1 MANGFCPEQGGRS
14 VHNLCALA
22 KSIIFTTSLK
32 GLPKQVPMEEEFIRS
47 GDEIRRLIY
56 ERKER
61 LKELACIN
69 ASTQVIRENKRMD
82 ETLQQIVLLLPPA
95 WQYPEHTVARI
106 VFNGKEFCS
115 ARFSETQWG
124 FGQNFETIGNK
135 KGRIEVFYL
144 KRFREEDEGP
154 FLKEERQLLDNLSS
168 IIANYLN
175 SIEAREILRQSLG
188 KENIQSEISEF
199 QTPAISSRQLLQKF
213 LNKQNANRDIFHD
226 LMPYKVREILLVAT
240 LYDAFSIE
248 KEGRFSEHILGEYH
262 QLNLTSMPRVT
273 GVSTYEEAIELLRN
287 RHFDIVILMIGGD
300 KRSPVELS
308 RKVKQEFPY
317 IPIYVLL
324 NNNRDVPAFKNIYKG
339 LATID
344 KLFVWN
350 GDSKVFFAMVK
361 LLEDKVNAENDTQVG
376 LVQVILLVEDSEQ
389 YYSRYLPLLYH
400 SVLEQTQRI
409 IEEVSTDEL
418 FKVLRL
424 RARPKI
430 LLASDYEEAISV
442 IEKHRDNLL
451 CLITDVKFEKD
462 GQLMN
467 EAGFSLVE
475 YVRQVVNDLP
485 VIIQSSDVENEKM
498 AYNLKAAFI
507 NKNSESLLQDIKGF
521 ISHHLGFG
529 NFVYR
534 DASGKKIAV
543 AQSLKEF
550 ERLIDTIPA
559 ESLVYH
565 GRRNHFS
572 MWLMARGEIK
582 IAKMIHP
589 VKVTDFSSSD
599 EFRNYLKYVIKKYRN
614 ESQTGKVINFEES
627 AITDESNIVSL
638 GTGGLG
644 GKGRGLAFIN
654 TLVYN
659 VNFNEIV
666 PNINI
671 RTPRTLIIGTDEFDQ
686 FLERNNLY
694 EAIHSGLEYDKLK
707 VLFLKSELSFNLD
720 KKLRVVLKYLDRPL
734 AVRSSSLFEDSGSQ
748 PFSGIFET
756 YLLPNNHPDFNVR
769 YTQLENAIKLVYASI
784 YSDHSRTYFK
794 AIDFK
799 VEEEKMAVIL
809 QEVVGNQFGHYFYP
823 HISGIAQSHN
833 YYPVAHMEPE
843 DGFAVAALGLGHYV
857 VQGEKA
863 YRFSPRYP
871 EVEVIPPKTLLND
884 SQTQYYA
891 IDLEK
896 KELSL
901 LREGEYA
908 GLTRLELRDAEMQ
921 GTLTHLASVYDH
933 ANERLEPG
941 IDGNGPRVINFANIL
956 KFNHVPLA
964 KSIEVCLDVMKE
976 AMGSPVEIEFAVDL
990 KPSYNGNPTFY
1001 LLQIKPLIET
1011 HQDFNI
1017 DIDHITL
1024 NHIILRAEHSMGNGL
1039 IGEIEDVIYVDKS
1052 RFDRMKTRQM
1062 ADEIEKLNAMMMAQ
1076 NRKYILIGPGRWG
1089 TRDRFIGIPV
1099 AWPQIC
1105 NARVIVEISMEG
1117 FPLDASL
1124 GSHFFHNVTSMNVG
1138 YFSVQHTSQT
1148 DFIRWEL
1155 LDQMTPVNEASYFR
1169 HVRFEKPLTVLMD
1182 GKKRIAMIISN
1193 HYEY

>member
-1 MANGFCPEQGGRS
+1 
-14 VHNLCALA
+14 
-22 KSIIFTTSLK
+22 
-32 GLPKQVPMEEEFIRS
+32 MEEEIIQS
-47 GDEIRRLIY
+47 GEEIRKLIH
-56 ERKER
+56 ERRER

-69 ASTQVIRENKRMD
+69 ATTQVIRENRRMD
-82 ETLQQIVLLLPPA
+82 ETLQQITLLLPAA
-95 WQYPEHTVARI
+95 WQYPEHTAARI
-106 VFNGKEFCS
+106 VFSGKEFTS
-115 ARFSETQWG
+115 PKFSETQWG
-124 FGQNFETIGNK
+124 LEQSFETIGTK
-135 KGRIEVFYL
+135 KGRIEVFYQ
-144 KRFREEDEGP
+144 KRFKDEDEGP
-154 FLKEERQLLDNLSS
+154 FLKEERQLIDNLAS
-168 IIANYLN
+168 IVANYLN

-188 KENIQSEISEF
+188 KDTVQSEITEF

-226 LMPYKVREILLVAT
+226 LMPYKVGEILLVAT

-273 GVSTYEEAIELLRN
+273 GVSTYEEAVELLRS
-287 RHFDIVILMIGGD
+287 RHFDIVILMVGTD
-300 KRSPVELS
+300 KRTPVEIS
-308 RKVKQEFPY
+308 RKVKKEFPY

-324 NNNRDVPAFKNIYKG
+324 NNNNDVPVFKNLHKG
-339 LATID
+339 LDTVD

-361 LLEDKVNAENDTQVG
+361 HLEDKVNVENDTQVG

-430 LLASDYEEAISV
+430 LLASNYEEAVTV
-442 IEKHRDNLL
+442 IEKYRDNLL
-451 CLITDVKFEKD
+451 CLITDVKFEKK
-462 GQLMN
+462 GMLLN

-475 YVRQVVNDLP
+475 YVRQIISDLP
-485 VIIQSSDVENEKM
+485 VIIQSSDIENEKE
-498 AYNLKAAFI
+498 AYELKTTFI
-507 NKNSESLLQDIKGF
+507 NKNSESLLQDVKGF
-521 ISHHLGFG
+521 ISHNLGFG

-534 DASGKKIAV
+534 DASGRKIAV
-543 AQSLKEF
+543 AQTLKEF
-550 ERLIDTIPA
+550 EKQIDIIPS

-614 ESQTGKVINFEES
+614 ESQTGKVISFEET
-627 AITDESNIVSL
+627 AISDETNIVSL
-638 GTGGLG
+638 STGALG
-644 GKGRGLAFIN
+644 GKGRGLAFIS

-659 VNFNEIV
+659 VNFNEII

-671 RTPRTLIIGTDEFDQ
+671 STPRTMIIGTDEFDL

-694 EAIHSGLEYDKLK
+694 EVIHSGLEYDKLK
-707 VLFLKSELSFNLD
+707 KLFLKSDLSFNLE
-720 KKLRVVLKYLDRPL
+720 KKLRLVLKYLNGPL
-734 AVRSSSLFEDSGSQ
+734 AVRSSSLFEDSSSQ

-756 YLLPNNHPDFNVR
+756 YLLPNNHADFNLR
-769 YTQLENAIKLVYASI
+769 LKQLVNAIKLVYASI

-809 QEVVGNQFGHYFYP
+809 QEVVGNQFGQYFYP
-823 HISGIAQSHN
+823 HISGTAQSHN
-833 YYPVAHMEPE
+833 YYPVAHMEPG

-871 EVEVIPPKTLLND
+871 ELEVIPPKTLLQD
-884 SQTQYYA
+884 SQTQFYA
-891 IDLEK
+891 LDMQK
-896 KELSL
+896 KHFNL
-901 LREGEYA
+901 LNEGESA
-908 GLTRLELRDAEMQ
+908 GLARLELREAEQ
-921 GTLTHLASVYDH
+921 HGTLTHLASVYDH
-933 ANERLEPG
+933 ANERMEPG
-941 IDGNGPRVINFANIL
+941 VSGTGPRVVNFANIL
-956 KFNHVPLA
+956 KYNQVPLA
-964 KSIEVCLDVMKE
+964 KTLEVCLDVMKE

-990 KPSYNGNPTFY
+990 KPAANGNPTFY
-1001 LLQIKPLIET
+1001 LLQIKPLVEAREDYNLDVESVT
-1011 HQDFNI
+1011 I
-1017 DIDHITL
+1017 DDIL
-1024 NHIILRAEHSMGNGL
+1024 LRAERSMGNGL
-1039 IGEIEDVIYVDKS
+1039 IDDIQDVIYIDKKH
-1052 RFDRMKTRQM
+1052 FDRMKTREM
-1062 ADEIEKLNAMMMAQ
+1062 AMEIEKLNNLMMNR

-1105 NARVIVEISMEG
+1105 NARVIVEISFEG

-1138 YFSVQHTSQT
+1138 YLSVQHSSPV
-1148 DFIRWEL
+1148 DFIRWEM
-1155 LDQMTPVNEASYFR
+1155 LDRMPAVMETDYFR
-1169 HVRFEKPLTVLMD
+1169 HVHFDKPLTVLMD
-1182 GKKRIAMIISN
+1182 GRKRISMVIIN
-1193 HYEY
+1193 PVDQAIQ

>member
-1 MANGFCPEQGGRS
+1 MEKEAKRS
-14 VHNLCALA
+14 EDDDNRVL
-22 KSIIFTTSLK
+22 
-32 GLPKQVPMEEEFIRS
+32 
-47 GDEIRRLIY
+47 Y

-69 ASTQVIRENKRMD
+69 SITEIIKEKKPIEEILNQVCFLI
-82 ETLQQIVLLLPPA
+82 PAA
-95 WQYPEHTVARI
+95 WQYPEFASARI
-106 VFNGKEFCS
+106 TFNGN
-115 ARFSETQWG
+115 RFKSPKFRESEWCMEQT
-124 FGQNFETIGNK
+124 FETIDNK
-135 KGRIEVFYL
+135 FGKIEVFYN
-144 KRFREEDEGP
+144 KKFKDEYEGP
-154 FLKEERQLLDNLSS
+154 FLKEERQLIDNLSG
-168 IIANYLN
+168 ILVNHLN
-175 SIEAREILRQSLG
+175 SIGTRAILKQSIASDTIQTEI
-188 KENIQSEISEF
+188 NEF
-199 QTPAISSRQLLQKF
+199 QTPAINSRQLLQKF

-273 GVSTYEEAIELLRN
+273 GVSSFEEALELLRN
-287 RHFDIVILMIGGD
+287 RHFDIVILMIGSD
-300 KRSPVELS
+300 KRTPVEIS
-308 RKVKQEFPY
+308 KKVKKEFPY

-324 NNNRDVPAFKNIYKG
+324 NNNRDVSVFKNIHSNSIS
-339 LATID
+339 ID

-361 LLEDKVNAENDTQVG
+361 HLEDMVNVENDTQVG

-389 YYSRYLPLLYH
+389 YYSKYLPLLYH

-430 LLASDYEEAISV
+430 LLASNYEEAINI
-442 IEKHRDNLL
+442 IEKYKDNLL
-451 CLITDVKFEKD
+451 SLITDVKFEKNRV
-462 GQLMN
+462 LSN
-467 EAGFSLVE
+467 SAGFELVE
-475 YVRQVVNDLP
+475 YVRGIVSDLP
-485 VIIQSSDVENEKM
+485 VIIQSSEIENEKK
-498 AYNLKAAFI
+498 AYELKAAFI
-507 NKNSESLLQDIKGF
+507 NKNSESLLLDIKGF

-543 AQSLKEF
+543 AQTLKEF
-550 ERLIDTIPA
+550 DKLIESIPA

-589 VKVTDFSSSD
+589 VKVTDFSSSM
-599 EFRNYLKYVIKKYRN
+599 EFRSYLKYVISKYRN
-614 ESQTGKVINFEES
+614 ESQTGKVVNFEES
-627 AITDESNIVSL
+627 AELDETNIMSL
-638 GTGGLG
+638 ASGALG

-671 RTPRTLIIGTDEFDQ
+671 RTPRTMIIGTDEFDL
-686 FLERNNLY
+686 FLDKNSLH
-694 EAIHSGLEYDKLK
+694 EAIHSGLEYDKIK
-707 VLFLKSELSFNLD
+707 ELFVKASLSYNLV
-720 KKLRVVLKYLDRPL
+720 KKLKLVLKYITKPI
-734 AVRSSSLFEDSGSQ
+734 AIRSSSLFEDSGSQ

-756 YLLPNNHPDFNVR
+756 YLIPNNHPDFDQRLKQV
-769 YTQLENAIKLVYASI
+769 LNAIKLVYASI
-784 YSDHSRTYFK
+784 YSDYSRTYFK

-799 VEEEKMAVIL
+799 VEEEKMAIVL
-809 QEVVGNQFGHYFYP
+809 QEVVGNQFDQYFYP
-823 HISGIAQSHN
+823 HISGTAQSHN
-833 YYPVAHMEPE
+833 YYPVAHMEPT

-871 EVEVIPPKTLLND
+871 ELEVIPPKILLHD
-884 SQTQYYA
+884 SQVQFYA
-891 IDLEK
+891 IDMDRK
-896 KELSL
+896 NFNL
-901 LREGEYA
+901 LHEGENA
-908 GLTRLELRDAEMQ
+908 GLSRLEIKIAEQ
-921 GTLTHLASVYDH
+921 HGTLKHLASVYDYS
-933 ANERLEPG
+933 NERMEPG
-941 IDGNGPRVINFANIL
+941 ITGAGPRVINFANIL
-956 KFNHVPLA
+956 KYNYIPLA
-964 KSIEVCLDVMKE
+964 KSIEVCLDVMEE

-990 KPSYNGNPTFY
+990 NKSLNNNPTFY
-1001 LLQIKPLIET
+1001 LLQIKPLIES
-1011 HQDFNI
+1011 HQDFTVNP
-1017 DIDHITL
+1017 DTMDRSKVL
-1024 NHIILRAEHSMGNGL
+1024 LQAERSMGNGR
-1039 IGEIEDVIYVDKS
+1039 IDNICDVIYVDKKH
-1052 RFDRMKTRQM
+1052 FDKMKTREM
-1062 ADEIEKLNAMMMAQ
+1062 AAEIDKMNSEMMAQ

-1089 TRDRFIGIPV
+1089 TVDRFIGIPV

-1105 NARVIVEISMEG
+1105 NAKVIVEISFEG

-1138 YFSVQHTSQT
+1138 YLSVQHVSSI
-1148 DFIRWEL
+1148 DFIDWEK
-1155 LDQMTPVNEASYFR
+1155 LDKLPSVNESTFFR
-1169 HVRFEKPLTVLMD
+1169 HVCFEKPLTVLMD
-1182 GKKRIAMIISN
+1182 GKKRISMIMTN
-1193 HYEY
+1193 QPEEVPEVN